1 MDSQLVELARRGL
14 RGGTLPRVRDFRT
27 WGGAGS
33 GHGCAVCGEPIEPS
47 AFEIEV
53 AWTEPSGGSGTAL
66 MHVKCQAAW
75 LHALQDLS
83 ATPRRQDGEPA

>member
-1 MDSQLVELARRGL
+1 MDSQLIELARRGL
-14 RGGTLPRVRDFRT
+14 RGGTLPLVGDFRT

-33 GHGCAVCGEPIEPS
+33 GQRCAVCGEPIDAS

-53 AWTEPSGGSGTAL
+53 AWTEPSGRSGTAL

-75 LHALQDLS
+75 LHALQDLP
-83 ATPRRQDGEPA
+83 ATQQRQDGEPA